1 MKKLRFPILLVFGCL
16 SITTLGLTVNT
27 KNLFETFKAPQ
38 SVIIDSPNQNAIS
51 AKQNSISPKQSAAS
65 TAQQQRAELPEHVRY
80 YFLFRHLSVIKE
92 TPAAAGFQA
101 KAGLNSGQ
109 LQALTSIAANNE
121 RELKR
126 LDEKAEAII
135 AAFHEQNPP
144 GRLPSGVV
152 PPALPEQINVLQQQ
166 REATIMRYREQ
177 LKRMFGESEFARF
190 DAFVKDETGG
200 NASSQNQ

>member
-1 MKKLRFPILLVFGCL
+1 M
-16 SITTLGLTVNT
+16 SSSNT
-27 KNLFETFKAPQ
+27 KNLFETFKPPQ
-38 SVIIDSPNQNAIS
+38 SVIIESSKQNAIS
-51 AKQNSISPKQSAAS
+51 PRQNVISPEQSAVS
-65 TAQQQRAELPEHVRY
+65 TAPQQRTGLPEHVRY

-109 LQALTSIAANNE
+109 LQALTSIAINNE

-135 AAFHEQNPP
+135 AAFHEQYPP
-144 GRLPSGVV
+144 GRLPHGIV
-152 PPALPEQINVLQQQ
+152 PPAPPNEINVLQQQ
-166 REATIMRYREQ
+166 REATILRYREQ
-177 LKRMFGESEFARF
+177 LRRMFGESEFARF
-190 DAFVKDETGG
+190 DAFVKDEIGG

>member
-27 KNLFETFKAPQ
+27 KNLFETFKPPQ
-38 SVIIDSPNQNAIS
+38 SVIIESP
-51 AKQNSISPKQSAAS
+51 KQNSISPKQNVISPKQSAVS
-65 TAQQQRAELPEHVRY
+65 TAQQRAGLPEHVQY

-92 TPAAAGFQA
+92 TPVSAGFQA

-109 LQALTSIAANNE
+109 LQALTSIAVNNE

-135 AAFHEQNPP
+135 AAFHAQNPP

-152 PPALPEQINVLQQQ
+152 PPSMPSQINVLQQQ
-166 REATIMRYREQ
+166 REATILRYREQ
-177 LKRMFGESEFARF
+177 LSRMFGEAEFARF
-190 DAFVKDETGG
+190 DAFVKDEIGG
-200 NASSQNQ
+200 NTSSQNQ

>member
-16 SITTLGLTVNT
+16 SITALGLTVNT
-27 KNLFETFKAPQ
+27 KNLFETFKPPQ
-38 SVIIDSPNQNAIS
+38 SVIIESP
-51 AKQNSISPKQSAAS
+51 KQNVISPKQSAAS
-65 TAQQQRAELPEHVRY
+65 TAPQQRTKLPEHVRY

-92 TPAAAGFQA
+92 TPAVAGFQA

-109 LQALTSIAANNE
+109 LQALTSIAVNNE

-135 AAFHEQNPP
+135 AAFHEQYPP

-152 PPALPEQINVLQQQ
+152 PPALPQEINVLQQQ

-190 DAFVKDETGG
+190 DAFVNDEIGG
-200 NASSQNQ
+200 KTSSQN